1 MLPLPSRLRDSDKA
15 PGEFM
20 PDNIATEGLRCI
32 GNLLGCDTPF
42 RLAGFCFGGT
52 IAAYVRRRAQGYEP
66 G

>member
-1 MLPLPSRLRDSDKA
+1 MLPLPSGLRDSDKA
-15 PGEFM
+15 PSEYM
-20 PDNIATEGLRCI
+20 PDNIANEGLRSI
-32 GNLLGCDTPF
+32 DSLLGCDTPF